1 MHHLPSFSCLSLNAL
16 RQADTGAKKRER
28 DAESAVT
35 FKACSN
41 GDFRK
46 LSNLFGPVEWLYQ
59 QTKFHTES
67 AVFKYLA
74 WGLALELAGLWTG
87 DPGGNFDAERIALGH
102 GGQLRSYV
110 APDGQPAS
118 GLLAQHTSL
127 IAKNPAS
134 PEARK
139 RLTHIRRR
147 VDDWAEERTMTPAEM
162 KEWYAKNV
170 NEIAPAEQTRA
181 SMLQFLREKFSNPK
195 YAHLLRCTGTRDL
208 HERPGRGRPS
218 LWEFVELTEAQR
230 AKGYESGGDLLGIL
244 LTEVRAELPTEAQ
257 EEAVLRAR
265 AQGREGRV

>member
-1 MHHLPSFSCLSLNAL
+1 MHHLPSFSRLSLDAL
-16 RQADTGAKKRER
+16 RQADTGTKKRER

-35 FKACSN
+35 FKASSN

-59 QTKFHTES
+59 QTKFHSES

-74 WGLALELAGLWTG
+74 WGLTLELAGLWSG
-87 DPGGNFDAERIALGH
+87 APGGNFDAERIALGH
-102 GGQLRSYV
+102 GGLLKSYV

-127 IAKNPAS
+127 IAKNPKN

-147 VDDWAEERTMTPAEM
+147 VGDWDEERTMTQEEM
-162 KEWYAKNV
+162 DEWHADNV
-170 NEIAPAEQTRA
+170 NDIAPVEQTRA
-181 SMLQFLREKFSNPK
+181 LMLQFLREKFSNPA
-195 YAHLLRCTGTRDL
+195 YAHLLRSTGTRDL

-218 LWEFVELTEAQR
+218 LWEFVELTDAQR

-244 LTEVRAELPTEAQ
+244 MTQVRAELPTEAE
-257 EEAVLRAR
+257 EEAMLRAK
-265 AQGREGRV
+265 AQRREGRV